1 MQRSVQDVLGGSPH
15 ATCLARMD
23 LGGGSAVTI
32 WENHDDQMRYDGPS
46 GHVFSLYL
54 QGGESTLRMDG
65 GPRAGR
71 AGAVCILPEGHR
83 SIWQIG
89 ARFRF
94 VHLSLGDAAL
104 RTGFACIHDRDA
116 RLLHLPEATFAE
128 RPGLARP
135 LAELARAAASGA
147 RLAAEAS
154 VAELIA
160 ALAPQP
166 LRLSGGLTPRQM
178 RQLTDW
184 AEARLDQPIR
194 LADMAALAGLSEFH
208 FHRMF
213 RLSAGCTPQAF
224 VTARRIARA
233 RRLLAGALPLAEIAL
248 ACGFSSQSHLTR
260 AFRAQTGLTPA
271 VWRRALAD

>member
-1 MQRSVQDVLGGSPH
+1 
-15 ATCLARMD
+15 MD
-23 LGGGSAVTI
+23 LGEGSAVTI
-32 WENHDDQMRYDGPS
+32 WENHDDHMRYDGPK

-54 QGGESTLRMDG
+54 QGGDSTLRMDG

-83 SIWQIG
+83 STWQIG

-94 VHLSLGDAAL
+94 VHLSLGDATL
-104 RTGFACIHDRDA
+104 RAGFARIHDRDA
-116 RLLHLPEATFAE
+116 RLLSLPEATFAE
-128 RPGLARP
+128 RPDVARP
-135 LAELARAAASGA
+135 LAELAHAAAAGM

-166 LRLSGGLTPRQM
+166 IRLSGGLTARQM
-178 RQLTDW
+178 RQLCDW
-184 AEARLDQPIR
+184 VEARLDQPIR
-194 LADMAALAGLSEFH
+194 LAEMAALAGLSEFH

-213 RLSAGCTPQAF
+213 RQSAGCTPQAF
-224 VTARRIARA
+224 VTARRIGRA
-233 RRLLAGALPLAEIAL
+233 RHLLASALPLAQIAL

-260 AFRAQTGLTPA
+260 AFHAQTGLTPA
-271 VWRRALAD
+271 AWRRALAE

>member
-1 MQRSVQDVLGGSPH
+1 
-15 ATCLARMD
+15 MD
-23 LGGGSAVTI
+23 LGGGSAVSI
-32 WENHDDQMRYDGPS
+32 WENHDDRMRYDGPT

-54 QGGESTLRMDG
+54 QGGESTFRMDG

-83 SIWQIG
+83 STWQIG

-94 VHLSLGDAAL
+94 VHLSLGDGAL
-104 RTGFACIHDRDA
+104 RAGFARIHDRDA

-128 RPGLARP
+128 HPALARP
-135 LAELARAAASGA
+135 LAELARAAAAGA
-147 RLAAEAS
+147 RLAAEGS

-178 RQLTDW
+178 RLLTDW

-194 LADMAALAGLSEFH
+194 LADMAALTGLSEFH

-224 VTARRIARA
+224 ITTRRIARA
-233 RRLLAGALPLAEIAL
+233 RDLLAGPLPLAQIAL

-260 AFRAQTGLTPA
+260 AFHAQSGLTPA
-271 VWRRALAD
+271 AWRRALAR